1 MVGHG
6 RQAGSGR
13 DSADFDGQRRR
24 AGRLRRGFVEGGH
37 HGCEPAR
44 DRLGRGGQRRA
55 HVRRDDNGRCG
66 GCPGGHHLS
75 LRRGVDLRRERGAR
89 EARAG
94 SKAMTPDFSK
104 GLVPAVV
111 QDAETGKVL
120 MLAYMDEEA
129 WAKTRE
135 TGQAWF
141 HSRTR
146 GLWEKGAT
154 SGNTMEVV
162 ATRTPSSCASS
173 RPVPRAT
180 PGPNPA
186 SSTNQTK
193 PHKICDFAGTPKT
206 DRIFIQLFCILMR
219 RWVEG

>member
-37 HGCEPAR
+37 HGREPAR

-66 GCPGGHHLS
+66 GCPRGHHLS
-75 LRRGVDLRRERGAR
+75 LRRGVDLRSERGAC

-94 SKAMTPDFSK
+94 SKAMTPDFSR

-162 ATRTPSSCASS
+162 ETRIDCDADTVLLRVKPAGHACHTGAESCFFNTP
-173 RPVPRAT
+173 
-180 PGPNPA
+180 
-186 SSTNQTK
+186 
-193 PHKICDFAGTPKT
+193 D
-206 DRIFIQLFCILMR
+206 
-219 RWVEG
+219 